1 MSLNP
6 SLAVY
11 GSQTLVYLEVAC
23 KVLGAVLGHGS
34 DVLDYGLQQYRCLR
48 HFQYH
53 LEVVHYILS
62 ERVVGER
69 RRITKGIGK
78 KGMRRK
84 REKEGYKN
92 REKGWGWRRGEES
105 KVKKEKEEDN
115 SSRRKRRGRG
125 KEED

>member
-69 RRITKGIGK
+69 RRKVTRGIGK
-78 KGMRRK
+78 MGMGMRRRKK
-84 REKEGYKN
+84 REKEGYMN
-92 REKGWGWRRGEES
+92 R
-105 KVKKEKEEDN
+105 VKEMGVE
-115 SSRRKRRGRG
+115 KRRAKLERKPRRQEWKGERGR
-125 KEED
+125 

>member
-11 GSQTLVYLEVAC
+11 GNQTLVYLEVAC
-23 KVLGAVLGHGS
+23 KVLGTVLGHGG
-34 DVLDYGLQQYRCLR
+34 DVLDYSLQQYRCLC

-69 RRITKGIGK
+69 RRRVTRGIGK
-78 KGMRRK
+78 TGMRRK
-84 REKEGYKN
+84 KEKEGYMN
-92 REKGWGWRRGEES
+92 RVKEIGVEKRRGEQS
-105 KVKKEKEEDN
+105 
-115 SSRRKRRGRG
+115 
-125 KEED
+125 